1 MCSLP
6 FSTSPDPVEAAAGT
20 PCPGTTSEG
29 DAAVGIAPFIDVER
43 AESAVFLAL
52 RRLFV
57 QLLQSVA
64 FLRNKTFSL
73 VSVSV
78 HKMLSET
85 HTVP

>member
-1 MCSLP
+1 MRSAVCSLP

-52 RRLFV
+52 RRLYNYYS
-57 QLLQSVA
+57 QWL
-64 FLRNKTFSL
+64 FSEIKPL
-73 VSVSV
+73 A
-78 HKMLSET
+78 
-85 HTVP
+85 